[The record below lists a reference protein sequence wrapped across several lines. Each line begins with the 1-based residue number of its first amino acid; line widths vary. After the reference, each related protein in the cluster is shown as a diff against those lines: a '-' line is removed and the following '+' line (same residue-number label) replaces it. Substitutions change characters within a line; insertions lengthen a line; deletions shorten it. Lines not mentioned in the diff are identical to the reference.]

1 VSNWWQHEDRTLVA
15 MTDHGY
21 TSGGP
26 PPGIAGD
33 TSSFPTDAEY
43 ARSLAHAQGRASLS
57 TLTAQGY
64 PFGSVVSYVCTSLG
78 EPVVCISSMA
88 EHTINARNDQRASV
102 LIAEPVPAGAD
113 PLASAR
119 LTLVGDLIEYGRVTD
134 DLRMAFLE
142 RHPSARFYVDYTDF
156 SWWRL
161 VPTAVRFVG
170 GFGHMSWVGVPEY
183 TAAEPDPL
191 GHAADGICQHM
202 NDDHRSANLMYAQV
216 LAGLSDA
223 TDAAMSAV
231 DRYGFVL
238 DVTTPAGGRQ
248 ARIAF
253 AEPVSTGEQVRAAV
267 VALLADCRSRQAT
280 PGSTQSIS

>member
-1 VSNWWQHEDRTLVA
+1 

-33 TSSFPTDAEY
+33 TSSFPADAEY
-43 ARSLAHAQGRASLS
+43 ARSLAQAQGRASMS
-57 TLTAQGY
+57 TLTAEGY
-64 PFGSVVSYVCTSLG
+64 PFGSVVSYVCTPLG
-78 EPVVCISSMA
+78 EPVVCISAMA
-88 EHTINARNDQRASV
+88 EHTINALRDSRASV
-102 LIAEPVPAGAD
+102 LIAEPVPPGAD

-119 LTLVGDLIEYGRVTD
+119 LTLVGDLVRYEQVPD
-134 DLRMAFLE
+134 ELRAAFLDQ
-142 RHPSARFYVDYTDF
+142 HPSARYYVDYTDF

-170 GFGHMSWVGVPEY
+170 GFGHMSWVGAPQY
-183 TAAEPDPL
+183 TDAQPDPI
-191 GHAADGICQHM
+191 GPSAEGICHHM
-202 NDDHRSANLMYAQV
+202 NDDHRAANLMYAQV

-223 TDAAMSAV
+223 TDATMVAV

-238 DVTTPAGGRQ
+238 DVQTPAGGRQ

-253 AEPVSTGEQVRAAV
+253 SEPVSTGEQVRAAV

-280 PGSTQSIS
+280 PGSTHSSS